1 MQMSLTYVD
10 NYKYNGSMLNVIT
23 LLGENKMII
32 ASFIAYLILVAPT
45 VMMFGLVVSD
55 VIESYTS

>member
-1 MQMSLTYVD
+1 
-10 NYKYNGSMLNVIT
+10 MLNVIT
-23 LLGENKMII
+23 LIGENEMTMI

-45 VMMFGLVVSD
+45 LVMFNIVVSD

>member
-1 MQMSLTYVD
+1 MSISI
-10 NYKYNGSMLNVIT
+10 YNKGMLNVIT

-45 VMMFGLVVSD
+45 GMMIGLVAED
-55 VIESYTS
+55 VYEAYTS